1 MTSELVDLIDELER
15 FEEEIISQF
24 CVEMG
29 DNLNCCRFCGGD
41 DCIIVRT
48 IEALRK
54 VVNDGN

>member
-1 MTSELVDLIDELER
+1 MATELVDLIDELEQ
-15 FEEEIISQF
+15 FEEEIISQY

-48 IEALRK
+48 IESLRK
-54 VVNDGN
+54 VVEDGN